1 MKFASSYQ
9 AQSEKRGVNI
19 DATLD
24 RSLRSY
30 MDSGEALFANEKVA
44 GRKRKDIITDV
55 RKNILKRM
63 KQENAAS
70 VDSANKQRTAHQSET
85 AKLVGSVSELAK
97 KRKSAREAEE
107 AYYDLV
113 QQQAEAT
120 GLSKVLHLYR
130 PRIASRRSTMLSRF
144 KEVDDKRESVRIEA
158 GK

>member
-1 MKFASSYQ
+1 MAPPMKFASSYQ

-70 VDSANKQRTAHQSET
+70 VASANKQKAAHQSET
-85 AKLVGSVSELAK
+85 AKLVGSV
-97 KRKSAREAEE
+97 
-107 AYYDLV
+107 
-113 QQQAEAT
+113 
-120 GLSKVLHLYR
+120 
-130 PRIASRRSTMLSRF
+130 
-144 KEVDDKRESVRIEA
+144 
-158 GK
+158 